1 MEVEIT
7 SKKDLYN
14 NTIDKQSIKKEC
26 FYIKIFIVIA
36 YFAICISIE
45 QIYRESLFDKSIEI
59 QEDIRNDHDKE
70 SAFYDFWKFMTN
82 F

>member
-1 MEVEIT
+1 M
-7 SKKDLYN
+7 
-14 NTIDKQSIKKEC
+14 
-26 FYIKIFIVIA
+26 
-36 YFAICISIE
+36 E